1 MEVKKPITVRRYALF
16 CRMVGRD
23 IHGSKIVSNKNTN
36 GTVIKVN
43 DCLSM
48 NMI

>member
-16 CRMVGRD
+16 CRMVGMG
-23 IHGSKIVSNKNTN
+23 IHGSKIASNKNTN
-36 GTVIKVN
+36 GTMVKAN
-43 DCLSM
+43 DCLSV